1 MKINLLACIFFFL
14 ILFLIQLINRKKD
27 QNENEKIIVIKI
39 NKKIRLNQVKFR
51 LLSII
56 KYFYTCR
63 NIFKKK

>member
-63 NIFKKK
+63 NIF